1 MGAREREKMATAS
14 FIAYYFIAP
23 LQGKD
28 NGRLAEN
35 EYDKGANSLILLRLK
50 TFSNESLL

>member
-1 MGAREREKMATAS
+1 MAAAS

-23 LQGKD
+23 LQEKD

-35 EYDKGANSLILLRLK
+35 EYDQGANSLILLRLK